1 MSTETADKTEVPGL
15 WRNRD
20 FRLLWA
26 GQSLSL
32 VGSQVTLVAMP
43 LVAVTLLAAS
53 PAQMG
58 VLSALERLPFVL
70 ILFVGVW
77 VDRVRRRP
85 LLVATDLARGVLL
98 ASVPVLFLAD
108 GLTLAWLCAVV
119 VLVGACQVVFDVAD
133 LAYLPS
139 LVDKRRLTEA
149 NSKIQVSY
157 SVAQIAGPGLVALLL
172 GWFSAAVVIVIDSV
186 TFLVSAV
193 ACLLI
198 RHREVVPP
206 RPGNTR
212 EPVLRS
218 IKDGVRFVWGQ
229 PLLRPTLLATAF
241 FMFFWT
247 GIQTL
252 YFPYAYRELH
262 VPASAIALVLAA
274 GAPAALVGAALGPKL
289 VERIGLGRMLLISGV
304 FGNGS
309 FLLLP
314 LATDPVWLAV
324 AVLAAAQ
331 LLFGVGMPLGV
342 IVTMTIRQAVTPDRL
357 QGRVAATFRA
367 FGVGLSPL
375 GALAAGFA
383 AEPLGT
389 RTTIAICAVGLL
401 LPLVFQFLS
410 PLVRLREVPATEQ
423 EPA

>member
-1 MSTETADKTEVPGL
+1 MSTEVAERETTKL
-15 WRNRD
+15 WRHRD

-32 VGSQVTLVAMP
+32 VGSQITLVAMP

-53 PAQMG
+53 PAQLG
-58 VLSALERLPFVL
+58 VLNALERLPFVL

-85 LLVATDLARGVLL
+85 LLIATDFARGALLATVPLLFFADALTLTWLCIVVLL
-98 ASVPVLFLAD
+98 
-108 GLTLAWLCAVV
+108 
-119 VLVGACQVVFDVAD
+119 VGVCQVVFDVAD

-139 LVDKRRLTEA
+139 LVDRHQLTEA
-149 NSKIQVSY
+149 NSKVQVSY

-172 GWFSAAVVIVIDSV
+172 SWFSAAAVILID
-186 TFLVSAV
+186 TLTYLVSGI

-198 RHREVVPP
+198 RHREQPP
-206 RPGNTR
+206 AAPEGKR

-218 IKDGVRFVWGQ
+218 IKDGVRFVWSQ

-252 YFPYAYRELH
+252 YYPYAYRDLH
-262 VPASAIALVLAA
+262 IPAGVIALVLTV
-274 GAPAALVGAALGPKL
+274 GAPAALVGSALGPRL
-289 VERIGLGRMLLISGV
+289 VNRIGLGRMLLISGV

-314 LATDPVWLAV
+314 FATEPVWLAV
-324 AVLAAAQ
+324 TVLAAAQ

-342 IVTMTIRQAVTPDRL
+342 IVTMTIRQAVTPGRL

-383 AEPLGT
+383 AEPLGM

-401 LPLVFQFLS
+401 VPLVFQFLS
-410 PLVRLREVPATEQ
+410 PLVRLHEVPEETA
-423 EPA
+423 

>member
-1 MSTETADKTEVPGL
+1 MSTEVTERETTKL
-15 WRNRD
+15 WRHRD

-32 VGSQVTLVAMP
+32 VGSQITLVAMP

-53 PAQMG
+53 PAQLG
-58 VLSALERLPFVL
+58 VLNALERLPFVL

-85 LLVATDLARGVLL
+85 LLIATDFARGALLATVPLLFFVDALTLTWLCIVVLL
-98 ASVPVLFLAD
+98 
-108 GLTLAWLCAVV
+108 
-119 VLVGACQVVFDVAD
+119 VGICQVVFDVAD

-139 LVDKRRLTEA
+139 LVDRRHLTEA
-149 NSKIQVSY
+149 NSKVQVSY

-172 GWFSAAVVIVIDSV
+172 SWFSAAAVILIDTV
-186 TFLVSAV
+186 TYLVSGI

-198 RHREVVPP
+198 RHREQPP
-206 RPGNTR
+206 VTPER
-212 EPVLRS
+212 EPVLHS
-218 IKDGVRFVWGQ
+218 IKDGVRFVWAQ

-252 YFPYAYRELH
+252 YYPYAYRDLH
-262 VPASAIALVLAA
+262 LPAGVIALVLTV
-274 GAPAALVGAALGPKL
+274 GAPAALVGSALGPKL
-289 VERIGLGRMLLISGV
+289 VNRIGLGRMLLISGV

-314 LATDPVWLAV
+314 FATEPVWLAV

-383 AEPLGT
+383 AGPLGM

-401 LPLVFQFLS
+401 VPLVFQFLS
-410 PLVRLREVPATEQ
+410 PLVRLHEVPEA
-423 EPA
+423 AA

>member
-1 MSTETADKTEVPGL
+1 VSTEATEVKETAPRL
-15 WRNRD
+15 WGDRD

-32 VGSQVTLVAMP
+32 VGSQITLVAMP
-43 LVAVTLLAAS
+43 LVAVMLLAAS
-53 PAQMG
+53 PAQIG

-85 LLVATDLARGVLL
+85 LLIATDFARGALL
-98 ASVPVLFLAD
+98 ATVPLLFFVDA
-108 GLTLAWLCAVV
+108 LTMTWLCVV
-119 VLVGACQVVFDVAD
+119 VLLVGICQVVFDVAD

-139 LVDKRRLTEA
+139 LVDRRNLTEA
-149 NSKIQVSY
+149 NSRIQVSY
-157 SVAQIAGPGLVALLL
+157 SAAQIAGPGMVALLL
-172 GWFSAAVVIVIDSV
+172 SWFSAAAVIVIDTV
-186 TFLVSAV
+186 TYVVSGI

-198 RHREVVPP
+198 RHREQAPAAP
-206 RPGNTR
+206 EGAR

-218 IKDGVRFVWGQ
+218 IRDGVRFVWSQ

-252 YFPYAYRELH
+252 YYPYAYRELH
-262 VPASAIALVLAA
+262 VPAGVIALVLTV
-274 GAPAALVGAALGPKL
+274 GAPAALVGSALGPRL
-289 VERIGLGRMLLISGV
+289 VKRIGLGRMLLISGV

-314 LATDPVWLAV
+314 FATEPVWLAV
-324 AVLAAAQ
+324 TVLAAAQ

-383 AEPLGT
+383 AEPVGV

-401 LPLVFQFLS
+401 VPLVFQFLS
-410 PLVRLREVPATEQ
+410 PLVRLRDVPETA
-423 EPA
+423 

>member
-1 MSTETADKTEVPGL
+1 MSTQVAERGL

-20 FRLLWA
+20 FRLLWG

-32 VGSQVTLVAMP
+32 IGSQITLVAMP

-53 PAQMG
+53 PAQLG

-85 LLVATDLARGVLL
+85 LLIATDFARGALL
-98 ASVPVLFLAD
+98 ASVPVLFLTD
-108 GLTLAWLCAVV
+108 GLTLAWLCVVV
-119 VLVGACQVVFDVAD
+119 VLVGICQVVFDVAD

-139 LVDKRRLTEA
+139 LVDKDQLTDA
-149 NSKIQVSY
+149 NSKVQLSM
-157 SVAQIAGPGLVALLL
+157 SVAQVAGPGLVALLL
-172 GWFSAAVVIVIDSV
+172 GWFSAAVVIVIDTV
-186 TFLVSAV
+186 TYLASGI

-198 RHREVVPP
+198 RHRETVPA
-206 RPGNTR
+206 RPEGKR
-212 EPVLRS
+212 EPVLRA
-218 IKDGVRFVWGQ
+218 IRDGVRFVWGQ

-252 YFPYAYRELH
+252 YYPYAYRELG
-262 VPASAIALVLAA
+262 VPASLIALILAA
-274 GAPAALVGAALGPKL
+274 GAPAAMVGAALGPKL
-289 VERIGLGRMLLISGV
+289 VDRIGLGRMLLISGI

-314 LATDPVWLAV
+314 LATTPTWLAV
-324 AVLAAAQ
+324 VVLAFAQ

-342 IVTMTIRQAVTPDRL
+342 IVTMTVRQAVTPDHL

-367 FGVGLSPL
+367 FGLGLSPL

-383 AEPLGT
+383 AEPLGM
-389 RTTIAICAVGLL
+389 RATIAVCAVGMLI
-401 LPLVFQFLS
+401 PLVFQFLS
-410 PLVRLREVPATEQ
+410 PLVRLREVPETAQ
-423 EPA
+423 VQA